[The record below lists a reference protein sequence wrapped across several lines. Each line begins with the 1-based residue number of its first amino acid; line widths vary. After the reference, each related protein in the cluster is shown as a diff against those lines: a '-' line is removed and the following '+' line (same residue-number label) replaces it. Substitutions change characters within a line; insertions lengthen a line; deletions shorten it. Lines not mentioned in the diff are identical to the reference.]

1 MRAEFNSN
9 GDQPSKDKAAASV
22 IGVDVDED
30 RSPRPSIWIKK
41 HFPIMCARKRN
52 HVSKKRALRRGSGTV
67 PLLRACGLGVV
78 VVLAAAAAVPSS
90 AQQAAPAVGQGAAE
104 TQEDTR
110 AVRTREFLGLGRIPD
125 AKLAAE
131 GAKIF
136 GPSCGFCH
144 GADARGGSGPDLLR
158 SPVVLDDNQGEL
170 VGPTVRDGRPAKG
183 MPAFAS
189 FTDDQLRDIAEF
201 LHLQVELAANRGT
214 YKILNVVT
222 GDAKAGQMYFNG
234 AGKCNTCHS
243 ATGDLAHIGSRMD
256 PPDLQQAFL
265 YPGARGI
272 ADGGPKS
279 VPKATVTL
287 GDGKTITGTVKYQ
300 DDFYISLYDAARNYH
315 SIALEKGVTVQVED
329 KLVFH
334 RQMLDQYT
342 NTQMHDVT
350 AYLVTLK

>member
-1 MRAEFNSN
+1 
-9 GDQPSKDKAAASV
+9 
-22 IGVDVDED
+22 
-30 RSPRPSIWIKK
+30 
-41 HFPIMCARKRN
+41 MCASERN
-52 HVSKKRALRRGSGTV
+52 HVSERRSLRRGSATV

-78 VVLAAAAAVPSS
+78 VVLAAAAAVSSS
-90 AQQAAPAVGQGAAE
+90 AQQAAPAAGQGATE

-110 AVRTREFLGLGRIPD
+110 AVRTREFLGLGRMPD

-222 GDAKAGQMYFNG
+222 GDAKAGQTYFNG
-234 AGKCNTCHS
+234 AGKCHTCHS
-243 ATGDLAHIGSRMD
+243 ATGDLAHIGSKMD
-256 PPDLQQAFL
+256 SPDLQQAFL
-265 YPGARGI
+265 YPGAPGI

-279 VPKATVTL
+279 VPKATVIL
-287 GDGKTITGTVKYQ
+287 GDGKTITGAVKYQ
-300 DDFYISLYDAARNYH
+300 DDFHISLYDAEGNYH
-315 SIALEKGVTVQVED
+315 SIALEKGVKVQVED
-329 KLVFH
+329 KLAFH

-342 NTQMHDVT
+342 NTQMHDLT